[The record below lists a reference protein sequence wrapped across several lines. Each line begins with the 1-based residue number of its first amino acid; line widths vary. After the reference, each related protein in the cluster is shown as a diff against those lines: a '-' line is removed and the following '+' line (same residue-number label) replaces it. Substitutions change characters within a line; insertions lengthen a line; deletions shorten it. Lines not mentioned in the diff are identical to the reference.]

1 MSNFDELLANN
12 RRFAA
17 SDAKDRVPEIP
28 FLPNKQVYI
37 ITCIDPRVDPAA
49 LLGLT
54 LGDAIVARNVGGR
67 VTDSILADLAWINYL
82 HEVKTPD
89 APWFELAVIHHTDC
103 GSGLMADDQLRAG
116 FVARGFNDRELQHNA
131 VIEPATTVA
140 YDVRRIIESPVIST
154 QIEVSGYSYD
164 VKTGRLTEV
173 VGPTRADA
181 GSPAHR
187 FKSESVKRF
196 PLIPTSPLTCSTPRE
211 HHDSPV
217 GHRGVAE
224 SPA

>member
-12 RRFAA
+12 ARFAA

-49 LLGLT
+49 LLGLA

-67 VTDSILADLAWINYL
+67 VTDSVLADLAWISYL

-116 FVARGFNDRELQHNA
+116 FVARGFDDLELQDNA
-131 VIEPATTVA
+131 VIEPAATVA
-140 YDVRRIIESPVIST
+140 RDVRRIVESPVISH

-164 VKTGRLTEV
+164 VKTGRLTR
-173 VGPTRADA
+173 VGAPTRAGA
-181 GSPAHR
+181 RP
-187 FKSESVKRF
+187 
-196 PLIPTSPLTCSTPRE
+196 
-211 HHDSPV
+211 
-217 GHRGVAE
+217 
-224 SPA
+224 

>member
-12 RRFAA
+12 QRFAA

-37 ITCIDPRVDPAA
+37 VTCIDPRVDPAA

-67 VTDSILADLAWINYL
+67 VTDSVLADLAWISYL

-103 GSGLMADDQLRAG
+103 GSGLMADDHLRAG
-116 FVARGFNDRELQHNA
+116 FVTRGFDDRELQHHA
-131 VIEPATTVA
+131 VIEPASTVTH
-140 YDVRRIIESPVIST
+140 DVRRIVESPVVSK

-164 VKTGRLTEV
+164 VKTGMLTEV
-173 VGPTRADA
+173 VAATRA
-181 GSPAHR
+181 
-187 FKSESVKRF
+187 
-196 PLIPTSPLTCSTPRE
+196 
-211 HHDSPV
+211 
-217 GHRGVAE
+217 GVR
-224 SPA
+224 S

>member
-17 SDAKDRVPEIP
+17 GDAKDRVPEIP

-37 ITCIDPRVDPAA
+37 VTCIDPRVDPAA

-67 VTDSILADLAWINYL
+67 VTDSVLADLAWISYL

-103 GSGLMADDQLRAG
+103 GSGLMADDQLRTG
-116 FVARGFNDRELQHNA
+116 FAARGFDDRQLHHSA
-131 VIEPATTVA
+131 VIDPVDTVA
-140 YDVRRIIESPVIST
+140 HDVRRVIESPVIST
-154 QIEVSGYSYD
+154 QIAVSGYSYD
-164 VKTGRLTEV
+164 VKTGLLTELV
-173 VGPTRADA
+173 APSRA
-181 GSPAHR
+181 
-187 FKSESVKRF
+187 
-196 PLIPTSPLTCSTPRE
+196 
-211 HHDSPV
+211 
-217 GHRGVAE
+217 GVR
-224 SPA
+224 S